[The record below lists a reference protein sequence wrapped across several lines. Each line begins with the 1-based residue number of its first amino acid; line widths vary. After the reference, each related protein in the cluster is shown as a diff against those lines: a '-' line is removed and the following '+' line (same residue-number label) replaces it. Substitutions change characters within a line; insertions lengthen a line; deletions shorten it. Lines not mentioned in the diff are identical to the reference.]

1 MQLDR
6 VEDLYGD
13 RGDRWCALARQ
24 VCKKPEA
31 VEAFREDVVN
41 PATPFMRAIQNEL
54 NSPAKPLI
62 PAPWSIKRAIRRKRE
77 NTITEILVATGTPQ
91 ENVELRFCLQRAA
104 DGEYTIRCTI
114 PNRSPQTGRTVEV
127 ADLSMAE
134 PGTAATTVSQCTV
147 LADRSADDRELLL
160 ATLDRYKFR
169 FCVVTSAAGR
179 DPKVWLVGV
188 NQFSYDELTKSETTD
203 AGEL

>member
-1 MQLDR
+1 KYCDLFTTPSQMVLDEPDDRTYAGREVSWCIETCMADADGIVIVMQLDR

-127 ADLSMAE
+127 ADLS
-134 PGTAATTVSQCTV
+134 
-147 LADRSADDRELLL
+147 
-160 ATLDRYKFR
+160 
-169 FCVVTSAAGR
+169 
-179 DPKVWLVGV
+179 
-188 NQFSYDELTKSETTD
+188 
-203 AGEL
+203 